1 MAASSS
7 APIGF
12 DPLLHVNQFNITEIL
27 VDGGV
32 ICNSPALYAYF
43 IAKEF
48 NNEDQF
54 RIVSIGTGDSKDVD
68 LHQTENYA

>member
-12 DPLLHVNQFNITEIL
+12 DPLLHVNVFNITEIL

-48 NNEDQF
+48 NNENSF
-54 RIVSIGTGDSKDVD
+54 RVVSIGTGDSKDED
-68 LHQTENYA
+68 LGKV